1 MQLIGVDVG
10 GTFTDLVFTD
20 TDRGTTLIHKVPT
33 TPEDPSVGAIAGL
46 RELCARNHLDP
57 TAIDHVFHGTTIAT
71 NAVLEHD
78 GAKVGMIT
86 NDGYRDIL
94 HIGRLQRPQNYSIM
108 QDIPWQNRPLVRRRH
123 RKTVPERLTPP
134 SGEVLVALDEEAV
147 RRAAR
152 EFKAAG
158 VEAIAICFLFSY
170 LEPKHERRARE
181 IVLEEYPEAF
191 VATSA
196 RVAPQFR
203 EFERFTTAAM
213 NAFIGPKVRTYV
225 QRFDR
230 QLKQAGIDIKT
241 AFKDLPNH

>member
-1 MQLIGVDVG
+1 M
-10 GTFTDLVFTD
+10 
-20 TDRGTTLIHKVPT
+20 
-33 TPEDPSVGAIAGL
+33 
-46 RELCARNHLDP
+46 
-57 TAIDHVFHGTTIAT
+57 
-71 NAVLEHD
+71 
-78 GAKVGMIT
+78 
-86 NDGYRDIL
+86 
-94 HIGRLQRPQNYSIM
+94 
-108 QDIPWQNRPLVRRRH
+108 
-123 RKTVPERLTPP
+123 P

-230 QLKQAGIDIKT
+230 QLKQAGLT
-241 AFKDLPNH
+241 AELHIMGSNGGVATAQTVAELPVVTLLSGPAAGVMGGAWTAALSGPVGSVAEPPG